1 MCALCVSVLR
11 EGEGGRGRERETL
24 HSMCVFVCFCVHVRY
39 VGLLRHQTPL
49 SHRQIHFSC
58 TEPLL
63 LRHLLLGRVDLS
75 LLEEEGFCQRVNTV
89 AKNVKENGGAVFEW
103 EDIREQNGVLFLR
116 QVGVLCQFCVRVYS
130 ARVLS
135 DHIRVQVIDCWMSH
149 VEVMDKSV
157 REKMVQMISGEC
169 EEWLLSPAEK
179 KKEYNMARELLDT
192 CAARVFMQEWAHKV
206 RFRRSASVSKAL
218 TACPVSIQN

>member
-1 MCALCVSVLR
+1 
-11 EGEGGRGRERETL
+11 
-24 HSMCVFVCFCVHVRY
+24 MCVFVCFCVHVRY

-63 LRHLLLGRVDLS
+63 LRHLLLGSVNAL
-75 LLEEEGFCQRVNTV
+75 LLEEEDFRQRVNKV
-89 AKNVKENGGAVFEW
+89 AKDVKEQGGAVFEW
-103 EDIREQNGVLFLR
+103 KDTREQNGVLFFR
-116 QVGVLCQFCVRVYS
+116 QVGVLCEFCVRVHS

-149 VEVMDKSV
+149 VEKMDKGL
-157 REKMVQMISGEC
+157 REEMLQNISGAC
-169 EEWLLSPAEK
+169 EEWLLSPAEE

-192 CAARVFMQEWAHKV
+192 CAARVFMQEWVHKV